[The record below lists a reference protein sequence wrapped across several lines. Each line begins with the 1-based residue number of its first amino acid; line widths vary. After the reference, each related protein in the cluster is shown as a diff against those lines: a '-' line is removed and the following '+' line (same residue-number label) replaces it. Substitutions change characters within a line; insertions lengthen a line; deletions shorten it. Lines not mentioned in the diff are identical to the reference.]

1 MVFFYGAIYES
12 LLHAIS
18 KFQDHDENA
27 RLKFPPSGESE
38 NTKLVGKSGVEEAE
52 KQEKRGI
59 HVKGVCLRV
68 VSNSTFETWSQLYQS
83 SEIYQKKTEPQKS
96 DFEENSEKKQLVERV
111 SEDGVQP
118 TKCRNDLESENNQC
132 DYYNFQIISQV

>member
-1 MVFFYGAIYES
+1 MP
-12 LLHAIS
+12 

-27 RLKFPPSGESE
+27 GLKSE
-38 NTKLVGKSGVEEAE
+38 NTTLDGKSGAELEA
-52 KQEKRGI
+52 EKRGI

-83 SEIYQKKTEPQKS
+83 SEIYQKKTEPQTS
-96 DFEENSEKKQLVERV
+96 EFEEDSEKKQLVEREGS
-111 SEDGVQP
+111 SERLLDVQP
-118 TKCRNDLESENNQC
+118 TKCRNDLESENNPC